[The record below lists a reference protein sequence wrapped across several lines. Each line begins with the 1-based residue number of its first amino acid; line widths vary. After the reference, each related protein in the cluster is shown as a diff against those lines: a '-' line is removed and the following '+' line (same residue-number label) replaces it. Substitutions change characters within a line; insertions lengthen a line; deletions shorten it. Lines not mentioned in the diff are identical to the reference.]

1 MCIRDRDT
9 AEGLR
14 CLEKQASYLYSQEHN
29 RDLWKFHDAAKGHN
43 LLWELLLSS
52 EEGSLKGFY
61 PPEKSRMQK
70 GCAAE
75 LSEIETGVKRTGDGY
90 TICLGEEGRSEVIGE
105 IQRGIEDFA
114 AEWTR
119 RALLPG
125 TGPGQWE
132 TDEAECFEISGAD
145 AYGVVR
151 LLQSEKNQALLT
163 KELFDDINL

>member
-1 MCIRDRDT
+1 
-9 AEGLR
+9 
-14 CLEKQASYLYSQEHN
+14 
-29 RDLWKFHDAAKGHN
+29 
-43 LLWELLLSS
+43 
-52 EEGSLKGFY
+52 
-61 PPEKSRMQK
+61 MQK

-75 LSEIETGVKRTGDGY
+75 LSEIETGIKRTGDGY